1 MSGHQV
7 VRASYTIAG
16 NLLVCFLPLA
26 RNECGLYLCR
36 AISHQA
42 FDPFQEGIR
51 MSSPSTEMVRQSQTS
66 TAIEQG
72 RADLT
77 AWEKIQPG
85 NFFETDDH
93 LQAVLQLLWG
103 EETWKGQAPRLS
115 KFGGEAATIVDT
127 AARRANLAENLPR
140 LDRFTA
146 TGERTENLLQSA
158 DHHVAGRHIYGSG
171 VMSVYAEPESNLLA
185 LALFYLSSYN
195 GEAGHNC
202 PVSCTAGIIKT
213 LQHAG
218 SEELKTKYLPQLL
231 DADYDRL
238 LHGAQF
244 LTEVQGGSD
253 VGANACTATLLDA
266 KTNQWLINGE
276 KWFCSNASADL
287 ILMTARP
294 IGAPA
299 GTKGLGLFLVPR
311 RLDDGSL
318 NGIYLRRL
326 KDKLGTK
333 SMATGEMDFKDAV
346 GYQIGETGKGFQHAM
361 DFVINTSRLYNA
373 VGSAGAARRA
383 YVIAWTYAQHRQA
396 FGAPIKTFPLIQQ
409 VLAEMKA
416 ETMAIT
422 SGSLYLAHL
431 RDEIEAGRAN
441 ETTRK
446 FFRLMINL
454 NKYRSSISATD
465 VIRKGIEVL
474 GGNGAMENFS
484 VLPRL
489 LRDSVIFEAWEGA
502 HGTLIAQ
509 SVRDCRRNGL
519 HEACCDELQTMFAS
533 LNDEAWKTRSLAR
546 LNALRD
552 DFAEALALDELS
564 AGVAF
569 RELAD
574 RLVYLFYAARL
585 AVEAEWE
592 SANNKAIAKTAV
604 AEWLWQ
610 NRVERSAKKTSKAY
624 LQQISKISSIL

>member
-1 MSGHQV
+1 MSTPS
-7 VRASYTIAG
+7 RKIKK
-16 NLLVCFLPLA
+16 PM
-26 RNECGLYLCR
+26 
-36 AISHQA
+36 
-42 FDPFQEGIR
+42 P
-51 MSSPSTEMVRQSQTS
+51 SP
-66 TAIEQG
+66 TAEQG
-72 RADLT
+72 REDLNQ
-77 AWEKIQPG
+77 WERSQPT
-85 NFFETDDH
+85 NFYETDRH
-93 LQAVLQLLWG
+93 LQNLLAMLWG
-103 EETWKGQAPRLS
+103 EKRLKKHAQRLL
-115 KFGGEAATIVDT
+115 KFGGEAATIVDA
-127 AARRANLAENLPR
+127 AARRANLAEHLPR
-140 LDRFTA
+140 LDRFTV

-158 DHHVAGRHIYGSG
+158 DHHLAGRHIYGSG
-171 VMSVYAEPESNLLA
+171 VMSVYAEPENNLLA
-185 LALFYLSSYN
+185 MALFYISSYN

-218 SEELKTKYLPQLL
+218 GEELKAKYLPQLL
-231 DADYDRL
+231 DDDYDRL

-253 VGANACTATLLDA
+253 VGANACTATPLDA
-266 KTNQWLINGE
+266 KTNKWLINGE

-294 IGAPA
+294 VGAA
-299 GTKGLGLFLVPR
+299 GGTKGLGLFLVPR
-311 RLDDGSL
+311 HLDDGTL

-333 SMATGEMDFKDAV
+333 SMATAEMDFKDAV
-346 GYQIGETGKGFQHAM
+346 GYQIGEAGQGFLHAM
-361 DFVINTSRLYNA
+361 NFVINTSRLYNA

-383 YVIAWTYAQHRQA
+383 YVIAQTYAEHRRA
-396 FGAPIKTFPLIQQ
+396 FGAAIKNFPLIQE
-409 VLAEMKA
+409 VLAEMKS

-431 RDEIEAGRAN
+431 RDEIEAGRADDA
-441 ETTRK
+441 TKK

-465 VIRKGIEVL
+465 VIRRGIEVL

-509 SVRDCRRNGL
+509 SVRDCQRSKL
-519 HEACCDELQTMFAS
+519 HEAYFDHLRQTFDAIGNSELKAR
-533 LNDEAWKTRSLAR
+533 ALAK
-546 LNALRD
+546 LQELRG
-552 DFAEALALDELS
+552 ELESALALDELS
-564 AGVAF
+564 AGVFF

-574 RLVYLFYAARL
+574 RMVYLFYFARL

-592 SANNKAIAKTAV
+592 AANGKVIGKAAV
-604 AEWLWQ
+604 VEWFWQ
-610 NRVERSAKKTSKAY
+610 NRVERSARKASANY
-624 LQQISKISSIL
+624 LQQISEISSTI

>member
-1 MSGHQV
+1 MSTPS
-7 VRASYTIAG
+7 REI
-16 NLLVCFLPLA
+16 
-26 RNECGLYLCR
+26 
-36 AISHQA
+36 
-42 FDPFQEGIR
+42 IR
-51 MSSPSTEMVRQSQTS
+51 PSESAV
-66 TAIEQG
+66 EKG
-72 RADLT
+72 RADLVD
-77 AWEKIQPG
+77 WERSQPD
-85 NFFETDDH
+85 NFYETDTY
-93 LQAVLQLLWG
+93 LQSLLAMLWG
-103 EETWKGQAPRLS
+103 EEGLKQHASALS
-115 KFGGEAATIVDT
+115 KFGYETATIVDA

-140 LDRFTA
+140 LDRFSV
-146 TGERTENLLQSA
+146 TGERTENLQQSM

-171 VMSVYAEPESNLLA
+171 VMAVYAQPQNNLMA

-218 SEELKTKYLPQLL
+218 SEELKAKYLPGLL
-231 DADYDRL
+231 NTDYDQL

-253 VGANACTATLLDA
+253 VGVNACTATPLDA
-266 KTNQWLINGE
+266 KANKWLINGE

-294 IGAPA
+294 VGAAA

-333 SMATGEMDFKDAV
+333 SMATAEMDFKDAV
-346 GYQIGETGKGFQHAM
+346 GYQIGEAGKGFQHAM

-396 FGAPIKTFPLIQQ
+396 FGTPVKTFPLIQQ

-416 ETMAIT
+416 ETVAIT

-431 RDEIEAGRAN
+431 RDEIEAGCAD
-441 ETTRK
+441 ETTKK
-446 FFRLMINL
+446 FFRLIINL

-489 LRDSVIFEAWEGA
+489 LRDSAIFEAWEGA
-502 HGTLIAQ
+502 HGTLMAQ
-509 SVRDCRRNGL
+509 SVRDCQRSKL
-519 HEACCDELQTMFAS
+519 HEAFVDAIRRTFDSLSDSQWKERGLAKLEELRDELD
-533 LNDEAWKTRSLAR
+533 NV
-546 LNALRD
+546 
-552 DFAEALALDELS
+552 LALDELS
-564 AGVAF
+564 AGVFF

-574 RLVYLFYAARL
+574 RMVYLFYAARL
-585 AVEAEWE
+585 AVQAEHDNQ
-592 SANNKAIAKTAV
+592 SGV
-604 AEWLWQ
+604 ATLVEWLWQ
-610 NRVERSAKKTSKAY
+610 NRVEVSAKKASSNY
-624 LQQISKISSIL
+624 LQQISEISSTM

>member
-1 MSGHQV
+1 M
-7 VRASYTIAG
+7 
-16 NLLVCFLPLA
+16 P
-26 RNECGLYLCR
+26 
-36 AISHQA
+36 
-42 FDPFQEGIR
+42 
-51 MSSPSTEMVRQSQTS
+51 SP
-66 TAIEQG
+66 TAEQG
-72 RADLT
+72 REDLNQ
-77 AWEKIQPG
+77 WERSQPT
-85 NFFETDDH
+85 NFYETDRH
-93 LQAVLQLLWG
+93 LQNLLAFLWG
-103 EETWKGQAPRLS
+103 KERLQQHTPQLS
-115 KFGGEAATIVDT
+115 KFGGEAATIVDA

-140 LDRFTA
+140 LDRFTV

-158 DHHVAGRHIYGSG
+158 DHHLAGRHIYGSG
-171 VMSVYAEPESNLLA
+171 VMSVYAEPESDLLA
-185 LALFYLSSYN
+185 MALFYISSYN

-213 LQHAG
+213 LQQVG
-218 SEELKTKYLPQLL
+218 GEELKAKYLPQLL
-231 DADYDRL
+231 DDDYDRL
-238 LHGAQF
+238 MHGAQF

-253 VGANACTATLLDA
+253 VGANACTATPLDA
-266 KTNQWLINGE
+266 KENKWLINGE

-294 IGAPA
+294 VGAVG

-311 RLDDGSL
+311 RLDDGTL

-333 SMATGEMDFKDAV
+333 SMATAEMDFKDAV
-346 GYQIGETGKGFQHAM
+346 GYQIGEAGQGFLHAM
-361 DFVINTSRLYNA
+361 NFVINTSRLYNA

-383 YVIAWTYAQHRQA
+383 YVIAQTYADHRRA
-396 FGAPIKTFPLIQQ
+396 FGAAIKNFPLIQEA
-409 VLAEMKA
+409 LAEMKS

-431 RDEIEAGRAN
+431 RDEIEAGRAD
-441 ETTRK
+441 ETTKK

-465 VIRKGIEVL
+465 VIRRGIEVL

-509 SVRDCRRNGL
+509 SVRDCQRAKL
-519 HEACCDELQTMFAS
+519 HEACLDHLKNTFDAIENSDMKTRGLAKLEELRGEFESALS
-533 LNDEAWKTRSLAR
+533 LDEAA
-546 LNALRD
+546 
-552 DFAEALALDELS
+552 
-564 AGVAF
+564 AGVFF

-574 RLVYLFYAARL
+574 RVVYLFYFARL

-592 SANNKAIAKTAV
+592 AANGKVIGKAAV
-604 AEWLWQ
+604 VEWFWQ
-610 NRVERSAKKTSKAY
+610 NRVERSARKASANY
-624 LQQISKISSIL
+624 LQQISEISSTI